1 MHVVIPM
8 DILYSLQCLLHDIS
22 DLIVSVALILAGFV
36 SHLLEEVPIT
46 VFEDEVD
53 MVFLLC
59 ELYYL
64 DKIWMII
71 QLL

>member
-1 MHVVIPM
+1 MHVVIPV

-22 DLIVSVALILAGFV
+22 DLIVSVALIFAGFV